1 MKKNKAQND
10 YLNEI
15 KNELLEMNNQFSHV
29 KDMKSKW
36 ETLHQLLNLQ
46 EENHQLKEKVK
57 TQEKILEELKEC
69 QLNQALLRNVINQL
83 VDVLVKDN
91 PELKDTIM
99 KLIQSVN
106 AAALKKSEANILST
120 SLLLVPILWSLLVFH

>member
-1 MKKNKAQND
+1 
-10 YLNEI
+10 
-15 KNELLEMNNQFSHV
+15 MNNQFSHV
-29 KDMKSKW
+29 KEMKSKW

-57 TQEKILEELKEC
+57 AQEKTLEELKEC
-69 QLNQALLRNVINQL
+69 QLNQGLLRNVINQL

-106 AAALKKSEANILST
+106 AAALKKSEANLVSI
-120 SLLLVPILWSLLVFH
+120 SLLLIPMLWSLLVFH